1 MSEYLKKK
9 VPSGGKPSSNSEY
22 GKQTSVPNQ
31 RTNSNLTSLQEV
43 ANHSSIVSHTSDLQ
57 TSADNFINSQNFSI
71 QRKENN
77 TGIPDNLKSGME
89 NLSGYS
95 MDAVKVHRNS
105 NEPAKFNAHAF
116 AQGSNIHIAS
126 GQEKHLPHELAHVVQ
141 QKQGRVKPT
150 KKVNGNVNVNDD
162 AGLEKEA
169 DIMGQKALQM
179 KSFESG
185 NLQLST
191 GSNGESNSPIQMEP
205 VFEDNQSV
213 EEPSQ
218 GESMTVE
225 EEIAPPLPERPGV
238 EEETAPPLPDRPGA
252 EAEKE
257 KPVDPVL
264 SGPGFLTI
272 RERKAQLALRG
283 LRDGQKVL
291 DDAGLGLEPKK
302 TEGESPVLN
311 QPDIATIIDHAD
323 EQGNILTEKKEIV
336 AKGDMSFKE
345 AADVAK
351 HGSKIVQDTVTSG
364 LQASS
369 IYTALEDKGIENAID
384 AEKNIFD
391 MEHTTSTLI
400 SRMFGPFAQK
410 VVTFG
415 AMFVAPVMSAVLSGL
430 DLKSKI
436 AQRTVFKDTLK
447 TASAND
453 NEVDKEP
460 KWSEM
465 LNYAIGKIWKG
476 IANAAWLVFKN
487 VVIFINNILL
497 VIPTPAIAVNGAIKV
512 AEKVMSAVSAAG
524 SWIKRGYQFFK
535 GQQKVKKA
543 KYIYDLA
550 VSGDQKALQLILD
563 LELGSIAGT
572 DYSMVDSFL
581 KGLGKYTDPINM
593 RAGDRIVDLVGT
605 GGPKS
610 TEALHE
616 VLLLVKDNASSR
628 QIILNDLQASMTGF
642 GT

>member
-1 MSEYLKKK
+1 MNTYSKKK
-9 VPSGGKPSSNSEY
+9 EDSSKNSLYKQDSAVKNSESTTRDVID
-22 GKQTSVPNQ
+22 KRQKASSHISLQDVADNSSLVNQTSQ
-31 RTNSNLTSLQEV
+31 LQ
-43 ANHSSIVSHTSDLQ
+43 AT
-57 TSADNFINSQNFSI
+57 ADDFINQDLTL
-71 QRKENN
+71 QRKENT

-89 NLSGYS
+89 NVSGYS
-95 MDAVKVHRNS
+95 MDEVKVHRNS
-105 NEPAKFNAHAF
+105 NEPAKLNAHAY

-126 GQEKHLPHELAHVVQ
+126 GQDKHLPHELAHVVQ

-179 KSFESG
+179 KSFESE
-185 NLQLST
+185 NLQLSID
-191 GSNGESNSPIQMEP
+191 SNVESNSPIQMEP
-205 VFEDNQSV
+205 AVEDNQTV

-218 GESMTVE
+218 VESMTAE
-225 EEIAPPLPERPGV
+225 EEIAPPLPD
-238 EEETAPPLPDRPGA
+238 LPGA

-291 DDAGLGLEPKK
+291 DDAGLGSEPKK
-302 TEGESPVLN
+302 TEGQSPVLN

-336 AKGDMSFKE
+336 AKGGMNFKE

-391 MEHTTSTLI
+391 MEHTTSSLI
-400 SRMFGPFAQK
+400 SKMFGPFAQK

-415 AMFVAPVMSAVLSGL
+415 TMFVAPVISAVLSGL

-524 SWIKRGYQFFK
+524 SWIKRSYQFFK
-535 GQQKVKKA
+535 GQQKVKKS
-543 KYIYDLA
+543 KYVYDLA
-550 VSGDQKALQLILD
+550 VSGDQKALQLIFD
-563 LELGSIAGT
+563 LKLGSIAGT

-593 RAGDRIVDLVGT
+593 RAGDRIVDLIGT

-628 QIILNDLQASMTGF
+628 QIILNDLQASMTGT